1 MCRSARRW
9 PRRCRPG
16 PAPGGR
22 PGPYLIGV
30 HPRSHHDSS
39 SGGGRRS
46 LMIRGGSVAGA
57 LGLHEVDTAAHREPT
72 TSQVDIP
79 PVKGAASQRR
89 MPVAG
94 SRRKPRAI
102 TLGCRTKPRS
112 PIVWLPASPLP
123 APRGL
128 ATASRR
134 PLGVNGGGSLI
145 ADDAV
150 QPPAELRP
158 EPQRRRPR
166 SWLTPPARRA
176 PSRSAGDHP
185 RHAACRRRGES
196 LDR

>member
-1 MCRSARRW
+1 
-9 PRRCRPG
+9 
-16 PAPGGR
+16 
-22 PGPYLIGV
+22 
-30 HPRSHHDSS
+30 
-39 SGGGRRS
+39 
-46 LMIRGGSVAGA
+46 MIRGGSVAGA

-158 EPQRRRPR
+158 EPQRRRPGAGSR
-166 SWLTPPARRA
+166 HRRDGRRA
-176 PSRSAGDHP
+176 GRQATTRDMRPAD
-185 RHAACRRRGES
+185 AAASHWTGES
-196 LDR
+196 GGGI